1 MAWPPTGSYHF
12 SMSTLIATGTALDAK
27 PQTRVL
33 IADDHPIVR
42 RGLHQLLAEETD
54 LSVVGEVPD
63 GDALVAAIAA
73 GSTDVVI
80 LDLSLP
86 GARGLDLLRRL
97 RADFP
102 RIPVLVL
109 SIHPEEPYAL
119 RCLKA
124 GAAGYVEKT
133 SDSGELVEAIR
144 TVAAGR
150 RYLSPRVAERLVGGT
165 DVRQER
171 QPPHETLS
179 EREFQV
185 MCRIAGGRTIS
196 EIAAELELSVKT
208 VSTYRA
214 RLLAKMGLRTNSE
227 ITRYVFEHQLL
238 PV

>member
-1 MAWPPTGSYHF
+1 
-12 SMSTLIATGTALDAK
+12 MSAPLVSASGEGQGK
-27 PQTRVL
+27 TRIV

-42 RGLHQLLAEETD
+42 RGVQEVLAEEPD
-54 LSVVGEVPD
+54 LIVAEGVED
-63 GDALVAAIAA
+63 GDALLVSVAA
-73 GSTDVVI
+73 GSADVVV
-80 LDLSLP
+80 LDLALP

-97 RADFP
+97 RAEHP
-102 RIPVLVL
+102 RVPVLVL

-124 GAAGYVEKT
+124 GAAGYVEKS
-133 SDSGELVEAIR
+133 SDPAELVGAIR
-144 TVAAGR
+144 TVASGR
-150 RYLSPRVAERLVGGT
+150 RYLSARVAERLVGGPE
-165 DVRQER
+165 VRQER
-171 QPPHETLS
+171 EPAHETLS

-196 EIAAELELSVKT
+196 EIAAELDLSVKT